1 LPLSQE
7 DIPVEAIDVKLSQEK
22 NESSQEDVS
31 LESIDL
37 KLSEEKNKCSEV
49 IRSRPSLLKKACL
62 YLK

>member
-7 DIPVEAIDVKLSQEK
+7 DTPVEAIDVKLSEEK

-37 KLSEEKNKCSEV
+37 KLSEEKGLLKLSEV
-49 IRSRPSLLKKACL
+49 DPLF
-62 YLK
+62 